1 MFESNNNNEGHHF
14 SFDQILYVH
23 ICESLGFWRYLRD
36 THGAQK
42 LLVWQA
48 DSLEF
53 GPFNNSWLK
62 SVAHWLGAGLSL
74 LRCHLSILVDLG
86 PFTTRFCDQE
96 TVCAWCCNGSAVLAC

>member
-1 MFESNNNNEGHHF
+1 MFKSNNEGHRF

-62 SVAHWLGAGLSL
+62 SVAHWLGAGLFSPA
-74 LRCHLSILVDLG
+74 LSSIDPRRSRSVYHAIL
-86 PFTTRFCDQE
+86 
-96 TVCAWCCNGSAVLAC
+96 